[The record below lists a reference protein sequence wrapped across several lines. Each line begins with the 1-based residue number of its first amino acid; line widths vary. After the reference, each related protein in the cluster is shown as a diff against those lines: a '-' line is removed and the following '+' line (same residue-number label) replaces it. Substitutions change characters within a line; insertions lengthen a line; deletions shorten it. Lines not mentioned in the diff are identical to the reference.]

1 MSFLNFLLP
10 DLPLS
15 LSVSKSKFIN
25 NFKDGVAIYNLIG
38 RSQIIDTL
46 VTKSG
51 GSGVHILETHGRLD
65 VVSSVFLSNLK
76 HGVHIEKN
84 SGMAELVKVNSSRNQ
99 ESGIVF
105 EGGSIFLLM
114 SDSIIQKNA
123 DSGLIISSQLNS
135 TINISYVNCDGNR
148 RQFGIYMVNF
158 DENCNVHLAN
168 VVSTENRGNNGG
180 YFERINAINLSIASS
195 SFNGNGLHGLSFDEV
210 MTREV
215 IFKEVST
222 SRNSHTGIYIFSGK
236 TNVKME
242 HWYSLGNI
250 KDGFYLKKQDGT
262 VKMQN
267 SAVNYNQRDGVVL
280 VDDSYAGLDSF
291 HIEGCTVSNNRY
303 GINFRLYH
311 KKVSGNYSITVSDTT
326 IANNTEAGCEFYSD
340 MCYWYSDMERRVQL
354 SFTGNKVKWNR
365 KLGLLFSGPETYQL
379 NATLR
384 RNHLEGNTR
393 YTLKVIHD
401 PYYSCHRR
409 FPLPVTVSVIENTFV
424 DNKGEYIV
432 FVDYK
437 SLPDKRFIVIKNN
450 TFRNNRWVQQFPSRY
465 SRTKTQA
472 VLGINEGTFNVEHN
486 LFENP
491 LFPHELATLIK
502 DHGRMLQARENWWG
516 SRDECY
522 VKERIFDFEDRVELA
537 QIQYYPFLV
546 FQNSS
551 NVEVHN
557 DTRPICFLRGNKL
570 GGTLNRSVTLYK
582 ERGSYQVTGDATV
595 LLDGVLTIEEGVT
608 LEFPI
613 QAVFIIYGQVIIK
626 GTKAGRVSFIPRR
639 PRENLRLIDGPG
651 PWEGRLEIEVNNT
664 WMSVCLRRYRYEPT
678 IVCRQLHYDGG
689 YYSSRYS
696 SGKESTF
703 LHNVYCDTNENDNI
717 ANCHQNQ
724 WISQSTCSWYVAYIN
739 CRTPYWSG
747 IHLPMTPKKSVITN
761 LDIRYAGFAYRSDL
775 SVPGIALRV
784 DLSHHN
790 ISGVRVDKSSF
801 VGLQIMYPDPFKSSS
816 DLENSLISESIS
828 DGIRLESS
836 VAQMVNTNVVNTG
849 GRGFFLKFNWN
860 SLNNHVITMASGQVK
875 KYLNMCSHKNV
886 SLDSSVLVYYLVVT
900 KLHSRQSCNSIV
912 TVPQEYTIGMQ
923 LIHHDFGYYH
933 NLRVYSGTKA
943 TSKNA
948 WDIHTLNWRSRPP
961 WMSNTSSV
969 FLEGPAHRWWYSS
982 SSSAHFLLFLIKGKF
997 YEIKCQL
1004 K

>member
-1 MSFLNFLLP
+1 M
-10 DLPLS
+10 PLS
-15 LSVSKSKFIN
+15 LFVSKSKFVN
-25 NFKDGVAIYNLIG
+25 NFKNGVTIYNLIG

-51 GSGVHILETHGRLD
+51 GSGLHILETHGRLD
-65 VVSSVFLSNLK
+65 VISSVFLSNLK
-76 HGVHIEKN
+76 HGVHIEKI

-105 EGGSIFLLM
+105 ESGSISLLM
-114 SDSIIQKNA
+114 PDSFIQKNA
-123 DSGLIISSQLNS
+123 DSGLIISNQLNS

-148 RQFGIYMVNF
+148 RQYGIYIVNF

-180 YFERINAINLSIASS
+180 YFRRINAVNLSIASS
-195 SFNGNGLHGLSFDEV
+195 SFNGNGWHGLSFDEV
-210 MTREV
+210 ITHDV
-215 IFKEVST
+215 ILTEVST
-222 SRNSHTGIYIFSGK
+222 SRNDHTGIYIYSGK
-236 TNVKME
+236 ANFNME
-242 HWYSLGNI
+242 RCSSLGNI

-262 VKMQN
+262 VKMKN
-267 SAVNYNQRDGVVL
+267 SAFNYNQRDGVDL
-280 VDDSYAGLDSF
+280 VDNSYAGLDSF
-291 HIEGCTVSNNRY
+291 QIQGCTVSNNRY
-303 GINFRLYH
+303 GIYFHLYY
-311 KKVSGNYSITVSDTT
+311 KKVSVNYTITVSDTT
-326 IANNTEAGCEFYSD
+326 IANNTEAGCQFYSD
-340 MCYWYSDMERRVQL
+340 MCYWYSHMKRRVQL

-393 YTLKVIHD
+393 YTLKVISD
-401 PYYSCHRR
+401 PYYSCHRQY
-409 FPLPVTVSVIENTFV
+409 PLPVTVSVIENTFV

-437 SLPDKRFIVIKNN
+437 SLPDKRFMVIKNN
-450 TFRNNRWVQQFPSRY
+450 TFRNNRWVQQFSSRY

-516 SRDECY
+516 SRDECDI
-522 VKERIFDFEDRVELA
+522 KERIFDFEDRVELA

-546 FQNSS
+546 LQNSS

-557 DTRPICFLRGNKL
+557 DTRPICFLRGNQL
-570 GGTLNRSVTLYK
+570 GGTLNRSVTLFK
-582 ERGSYQVTGDATV
+582 DRGSYQVTGDATV

-608 LEFPI
+608 LEFPF

-639 PRENLRLIDGPG
+639 PREKLRLVDGPG
-651 PWEGRLEIEVNNT
+651 PWEGRLEIWVNNT
-664 WMSVCLRRYRYEPT
+664 WMSVCLRGYRYEPI

-689 YYSSRYS
+689 YYSYRYS
-696 SGKESTF
+696 SGNESTF

-717 ANCHQNQ
+717 TNCHQNQ

-747 IHLPMTPKKSVITN
+747 IHLPITSKKSVITN

-775 SVPGIALRV
+775 NVPGIALRV

-790 ISGVRVDKSSF
+790 ISGVRVEKSSF

-816 DLENSLISESIS
+816 DLKDSLISESIS

-836 VAQMVNTNVVNTG
+836 VALMVNTNVVNTG
-849 GRGFFLKFNWN
+849 GHGFFSNFNWN

-875 KYLNMCSHKNV
+875 KIFNMCSYKNV
-886 SLDSSVLVYYLVVT
+886 SFDSSDLVYYLVVT
-900 KLHSRQSCNSIV
+900 KSNRQSCNSIV
-912 TVPQEYTIGMQ
+912 IVPQEYTIGMQ
-923 LIHHDFGYYH
+923 LIHHDFDYNH
-933 NLRVYSGTKA
+933 NFHVYSGTNA
-943 TSKNA
+943 TSKNV
-948 WDIHTLNWRSRPP
+948 WDIHALKWWSRPT
-961 WMSNTSSV
+961 WMSNSSSV
-969 FLEGPAHRWWYSS
+969 LLESPAYSYWYSS
-982 SSSAHFLLFLIKGKF
+982 LSSAHFLLFLIEGKS